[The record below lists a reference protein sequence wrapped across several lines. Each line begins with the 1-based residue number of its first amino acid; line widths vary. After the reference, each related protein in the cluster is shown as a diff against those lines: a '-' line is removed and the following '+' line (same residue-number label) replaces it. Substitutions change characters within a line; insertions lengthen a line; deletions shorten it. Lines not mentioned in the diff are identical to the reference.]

1 MFLTLFFIY
10 KVALVS
16 LLLGLLAIPLSSS
29 RVYLHVQGY
38 VIFTFITIRLH
49 VILLRSSS
57 NCYICTQP
65 HFPTAHCLFIW
76 QAASIS
82 IALNV
87 FSSEEKNTKTMS
99 SEWNIFVFQR
109 LCSHCDTWIGETPRS
124 SIIWTNFWWL
134 AGFVMGALHFQL
146 FLYLWL
152 SLWLSFSFY
161 HICI

>member
-1 MFLTLFFIY
+1 MFLTLFIY

-82 IALNV
+82 MALNV
-87 FSSEEKNTKTMS
+87 FFLLRKNTKTTKTMS
-99 SEWNIFVFQR
+99 SELNIFVFQR

-124 SIIWTNFWWL
+124 SIIWTNF
-134 AGFVMGALHFQL
+134 
-146 FLYLWL
+146 
-152 SLWLSFSFY
+152 
-161 HICI
+161 